1 MSFKFY
7 SQSQLDSA
15 SRRMLELIKM
25 DFSKSSEKRRINDM
39 AELGLLKVILK
50 TNYSIKP
57 DYSIN

>member
-7 SQSQLDSA
+7 SQFQLDSA